1 MEIKEALP
9 EDLCTVKEITRN
21 TIKIV
26 YPKYYPVG
34 AVEFFLKY
42 HSDENISED
51 IRYQRTFLCID
62 DKGNKVGTVTIKEN
76 DIGRLFVLP
85 EFQGKGY
92 GKALLDYAE
101 KLISRNYSEIILDAS
116 LAAKKIYLNRG
127 YAEIEYKTVMTD
139 NGDFLCWDIMTKK
152 VKEK

>member
-1 MEIKEALP
+1 MKIVEATSS
-9 EDLCTVKEITRN
+9 DIGTVKDITYS
-21 TIKIV
+21 TIKTV
-26 YPKYYPVG
+26 YPKYYPSG
-34 AVEFFLKY
+34 AVDFFLKY

-51 IRYQRTFLCID
+51 IRERRTFLCID
-62 DKGNKVGTVTIKEN
+62 DDGNKVGTVTIKEN

-92 GKALLDYAE
+92 GKALLDFAE
-101 KLISRNYSEIILDAS
+101 NVISRSYSEIILDAS
-116 LAAKKIYLNRG
+116 LAAKKIYLKRG
-127 YAEIEYKTVMTD
+127 YTEIEYKTVMTD